1 MRVKIVL
8 ATLLVAIAG
17 LAAVPLA
24 SAQPVETSAPA
35 APPDVPQLHKQGR
48 WLVDQDG
55 RVVIVHGMNLVW
67 KRAPYVPPDS
77 AAGFTE
83 ADAEW
88 LADHG
93 FNGARI
99 GTLWAGVSPT
109 SPNAVDATYLDR
121 WQRVMDDLAERGIWM
136 QFDFHQDQWNEVYG
150 GEGAPAWAVK
160 RPLPWSLL
168 PPVNPPFPMG
178 YWTPEQSVVW
188 DNFWADRHGLLT
200 AWVAAWRAVA
210 AHWKDQPYSMG
221 YDLLNEPWSGLE
233 WEVCLLN
240 GCPGHYTRELQPAMT
255 RALRAIR
262 EVDSDSIV
270 WFEPQQL
277 VGGRGTP
284 TNFTEVPGESQ
295 LGYSWHNYCPQ
306 VFFESLGIP
315 LQNAENCAPYTERM
329 NVQALAQGE
338 RMNAVGLMSEFAA
351 SDNERAIELDL
362 EATDRHFTSWMHWA
376 YKRWEDPTTQD
387 TAQGLFT
394 DDADLSTTKPKVRVL
409 VRTYPQAT
417 CGTPKTIDF
426 DPHSG
431 DFDYTY
437 VAGGCH
443 GRPTEIFVSPL
454 HYPGGYDID
463 VEGGSLAGTAS
474 HHRVLVQAAPGAEVT
489 VRVQA
494 SG

>member
-8 ATLLVAIAG
+8 ASLLVVFAG
-17 LAAVPLA
+17 LTGLPLA
-24 SAQPVETSAPA
+24 SAQPVATSAVA
-35 APPDVPQLHKQGR
+35 ATDVPQLHKQGR
-48 WLVDQDG
+48 WLVDQHG
-55 RVVIVHGMNLVW
+55 RIVLVHGMNLVW

-99 GTLWAGVSPT
+99 GTLWTGVTPT
-109 SPNAVDATYLDR
+109 SPDAVDTTYLDK

-168 PPVNPPFPMG
+168 PPVTPPFPLG

-200 AWVAAWRAVA
+200 AWANAWRSVA
-210 AHWKDQPYSMG
+210 AHWRDQPYSMG

-255 RALRAIR
+255 KALRAIR

-284 TNFTEVPGESQ
+284 TNFTAVPGEDQ

-306 VFFESLGIP
+306 VFFESFGIP
-315 LQNAENCAPYTERM
+315 FQNAENCAPYTERM
-329 NVQALAQGE
+329 NVQALEQGE
-338 RMNAVGLMSEFAA
+338 RMNAVGMLTEFGAT
-351 SDNERAIELDL
+351 DNEKAIELDL
-362 EATDRHFTSWMHWA
+362 AATDRHFTSWMHWA
-376 YKRWEDPTTQD
+376 YKRWDDPTTAD

-394 DDADLSTTKPKVRVL
+394 DDADLSTTKPKVKLL

-417 CGTPKTIDF
+417 CGTPKSLSF
-426 DPHSG
+426 DPHTG
-431 DFDYTY
+431 AFDYTY
-437 VAGGCH
+437 VAGSCG
-443 GRPTEIFVSPL
+443 GQPTEIFVSPL
-454 HYPGGYDID
+454 HYQDGRVID
-463 VEGGSLAGTAS
+463 VDGGTLAGTAS
-474 HHRVLVQAAPGAEVT
+474 HNRVLVRAAPGSEVT
-489 VRVQA
+489 VTVRA
-494 SG
+494 A

>member
-8 ATLLVAIAG
+8 ATLLVALAG
-17 LAAVPLA
+17 LVAVPLA
-24 SAQPVETSAPA
+24 SAEPAPA
-35 APPDVPQLHKQGR
+35 PDVPQLHKQGR

-77 AAGFTE
+77 AGGFTD

-109 SPNAVDATYLDR
+109 SPTAVDATYLDR
-121 WQRVMDDLAERGIWM
+121 WQRVIDDLADRGIWM

-168 PPVNPPFPMG
+168 PPVNPPFPLG

-188 DNFWADRHGLLT
+188 DNFWADRYGLLT
-200 AWVAAWRAVA
+200 AWVGAWRAVA
-210 AHWKDQPYSMG
+210 AHWMDQPYSMG

-255 RALRAIR
+255 RALQAIR
-262 EVDSDSIV
+262 EVDGDSIV

-284 TNFTEVPGESQ
+284 TNFTEVPGENQ

-306 VFFESLGIP
+306 VFFESMGIP

-329 NVQALAQGE
+329 NVQALDQGE

-362 EATDRHFTSWMHWA
+362 EAADRHFTSWMHWA
-376 YKRWEDPTTQD
+376 YKRWDDPTTAD

-394 DDADLSTTKPKVRVL
+394 DDADLATTKPKVKLL

-417 CGTPKTIDF
+417 CGTPQTIDF
-426 DPHSG
+426 DPHTG

-437 VAGGCH
+437 VAGSCH

-463 VEGGSLAGTAS
+463 VDGGALAGTAP
-474 HHRVLVQAAPGAEVT
+474 HHRVLVHAAPGAEVT
-489 VRVQA
+489 VRVRA
-494 SG
+494 TG